1 MPLTGM
7 SIAMQGVVA
16 SFAWMI
22 LTFLGWH
29 GKSQPHHFS

>member
-1 MPLTGM
+1 MMPLIDV

-22 LTFLGWH
+22 LTILGWH
-29 GKSQPHHFS
+29 GES